1 MARLLPYAL
10 WVDHTTHSTV
20 TGYMPAEIIYGQTPI
35 MPIEE
40 AIASWNVL
48 PWEDNMSREDLLALR
63 IRQLERRPEDIE
75 IAVMRLKDAR
85 LKNKDRFDKKHRL
98 RPKPIEEEDWVLV
111 YDSSLDNQH
120 STYRKVAKRWFGP
133 YRVKHVHD
141 NATYSLCELDG
152 TDLKVPIAGKR
163 VKLFKRR
170 NANEPFDNLR

>member
-1 MARLLPYAL
+1 
-10 WVDHTTHSTV
+10 
-20 TGYMPAEIIYGQTPI
+20 

-48 PWEDNMSREDLLALR
+48 PWEDNMSREGLLALQ
-63 IRQLERRPEDIE
+63 IRQLERRPKDIE

-98 RPKPIEEEDWVLV
+98 HPKPIEEEDWVFV
-111 YDSSLDNQH
+111 YDSGLDNQH

-133 YRVKHVHD
+133 YHVKHVHD

-163 VKLFKRR
+163 VKLFK
-170 NANEPFDNLR
+170 

>member
-1 MARLLPYAL
+1 ML
-10 WVDHTTHSTV
+10 
-20 TGYMPAEIIYGQTPI
+20 
-35 MPIEE
+35 
-40 AIASWNVL
+40 
-48 PWEDNMSREDLLALR
+48 
-63 IRQLERRPEDIE
+63 
-75 IAVMRLKDAR
+75 LKDAR

-120 STYRKVAKRWFGP
+120 STYKKVAKRWFGP

-170 NANEPFDNLR
+170 NANEPFDNFEQDEEQVYDNMDEAEEDEDEGFDDDED